1 MTVIEQDDH
10 LTAGAWV
17 AYVFWY
23 MSINSFIIYISAGFL
38 FDPAHPSRKVQILE
52 DCSRTILKH
61 FTHRLQRFIGKRKN
75 V

>member
-23 MSINSFIIYISAGFL
+23 MSINSFIISAGFL
-38 FDPAHPSRKVQILE
+38 FDPAHPPEKYRFWKIVLE
-52 DCSRTILKH
+52 RY
-61 FTHRLQRFIGKRKN
+61 
-75 V
+75 